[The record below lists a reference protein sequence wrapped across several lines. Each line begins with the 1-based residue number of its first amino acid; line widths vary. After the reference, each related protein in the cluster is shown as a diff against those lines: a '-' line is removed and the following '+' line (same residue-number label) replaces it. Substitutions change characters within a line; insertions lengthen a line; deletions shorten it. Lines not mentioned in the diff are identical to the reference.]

1 MQEPLFWPQCSLND
15 PKEEPV
21 MKSMQKFVAALL
33 GTALCAVLLATAAFA
48 AQGSVAVTLPVSIRT
63 AGADPEPNAAYTLCL
78 QAVDNAP
85 MPDGAQNGQYSVT
98 VQGAG
103 DYTFP
108 QITYTAPGIYYYQIS
123 HAAGAD
129 TRCTYD
135 ATVYNVTVAIT
146 NKQDGTGL
154 ESAVTAHTGPS
165 ADKRDAM
172 LFTNVYAP
180 RPTTP
185 PTATPTPK
193 PETPVVYPTP
203 EPTPVTRVLIQTG
216 QLNWPI
222 PVLGGLAVVLVV
234 VGVAL
239 TRKKAKKHDDE

>member
-1 MQEPLFWPQCSLND
+1 
-15 PKEEPV
+15 

-33 GTALCAVLLATAAFA
+33 GTALCAVLLATAAF

-78 QAVDNAP
+78 QAVDDAP

-123 HAAGAD
+123 HVAGAD

-193 PETPVVYPTP
+193 PETPVVHPTP

-239 TRKKAKKHDDE
+239 TRKKAKKHDEE

>member
-1 MQEPLFWPQCSLND
+1 
-15 PKEEPV
+15 

-48 AQGSVAVTLPVSIRT
+48 QGGVAVTLPVSIRT

-78 QAVDNAP
+78 QAVDDAP

-185 PTATPTPK
+185 PMATPTPK
-193 PETPVVYPTP
+193 PETPVVHPTP

-239 TRKKAKKHDDE
+239 TRKKAKKHDEE

>member
-1 MQEPLFWPQCSLND
+1 
-15 PKEEPV
+15 

-48 AQGSVAVTLPVSIRT
+48 QGGVAVTLPVSIRT

-180 RPTTP
+180 RPTIP

-193 PETPVVYPTP
+193 PETPVVHPTP

-239 TRKKAKKHDDE
+239 TRKKAKKHDEE

>member
-1 MQEPLFWPQCSLND
+1 
-15 PKEEPV
+15 

-48 AQGSVAVTLPVSIRT
+48 QGGVAVTLPVSIRT

-123 HAAGAD
+123 HVAGAD

-193 PETPVVYPTP
+193 PETPVVHPTP

>member
-1 MQEPLFWPQCSLND
+1 
-15 PKEEPV
+15 

-48 AQGSVAVTLPVSIRT
+48 QGGVAVTLPVSIRT

-123 HAAGAD
+123 HVAGAD

-239 TRKKAKKHDDE
+239 TRKKAKKHDEK

>member
-1 MQEPLFWPQCSLND
+1 MT

-63 AGADPEPNAAYTLCL
+63 AGADPEPNAAYTFCL

-129 TRCTYD
+129 KRCTYD

-185 PTATPTPK
+185 PTATPTP
-193 PETPVVYPTP
+193 

-222 PVLGGLAVVLVV
+222 PVLGGLAVVLLV

-239 TRKKAKKHDDE
+239 TRKKAKKHDEE